1 MRYPVTGAGCWGLL
15 LGVVLLL
22 GGGGPVL
29 AVENGAGAA
38 NAPSSSAAADEDLWD
53 DDFADSAD
61 DDFGEEDD
69 SQIIP
74 DPLEPLNR
82 LVFTFNDRLYFYF
95 LKPVARGWRVLP
107 QPVRTS
113 ISSFYSNI
121 QTPIRF
127 VNCALQF
134 KLRAAGTEALRFGIN
149 STIGVLGLFDPA
161 RRLWGLRK
169 KDEDLGQSLGYYGV
183 GPGFYVVLPFF
194 GPSSL
199 RDGVGLLLDTLYLDP
214 IYIYIRDFPVRVAV
228 RGVDTV
234 NFLSLDK
241 DTYESIKRDALDPY
255 SFMKNAYAQRRQGKI
270 QR

>member
-1 MRYPVTGAGCWGLL
+1 MRHLLPCSVSWGLL
-15 LGVVLLL
+15 LGLALLL
-22 GGGGPVL
+22 GGGPSRAAEGP
-29 AVENGAGAA
+29 EAA
-38 NAPSSSAAADEDLWD
+38 ASAPSSSAAADEWNDEFDDLE
-53 DDFADSAD
+53 DDFEDEADNT
-61 DDFGEEDD
+61 EL
-69 SQIIP
+69 IP

-82 LVFTFNDRLYFYF
+82 LIFTFNDRLYFYF

-107 QPVRTS
+107 RPMRTS
-113 ISSFYSNI
+113 LSRFYSNI

-127 VNCALQF
+127 VNCGLQL
-134 KLRAAGTEALRFGIN
+134 KLRDAGSEALRFGIN
-149 STIGVLGLFDPA
+149 STIGILGLFDPA
-161 RRLWGLRK
+161 RKFWGLRK

-214 IYIYIRDFPVRVAV
+214 IYVFISDFPVRVAV

-255 SFMKNAYAQRRQGKI
+255 SFLKNAYAQQRQGKI
-270 QR
+270 RR